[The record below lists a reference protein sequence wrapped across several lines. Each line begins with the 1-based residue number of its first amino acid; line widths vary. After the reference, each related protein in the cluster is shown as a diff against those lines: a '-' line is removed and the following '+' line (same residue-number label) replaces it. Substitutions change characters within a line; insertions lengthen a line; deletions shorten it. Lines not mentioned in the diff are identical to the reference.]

1 VSGIYLK
8 SRFTHL
14 LFGDGFFFE
23 MNKYF
28 DIELNNETP
37 ASVFMKLREL
47 EPVFLLESIERGVDQ
62 SRYSFLGMGSSQS
75 IQVRSGNFFLNG
87 EKVSKPKSQ
96 TEMMD
101 LFRKTLSEVP
111 DLKPSIEA
119 VPFSGG
125 IVGFSSFEMIRYF
138 EDLPVP
144 KGKEGI
150 LSPPDCSYIAPTSL
164 LIFDHEENKMALLH
178 SGNEGERS
186 NLRAE
191 ILAMLKKEVN
201 PNLKQKAYTE
211 PEANIDKE
219 IFYDAV
225 EQAKHHIYEG
235 DIFQI
240 VLSIAFS
247 GSYDLDPFDVYR
259 AMRLINPSPYMFYC
273 ETDGFKIAGSSPEAL
288 VRLSDDKA
296 SLRPIAGTRPRG
308 KDDHEDRAH
317 KESLLAD
324 EKEIAEHIMLVD
336 LARNDLGRVASHGSI
351 EVSPYQ
357 SIEYYSHVMHIVS
370 GVQGKLEVSHDAFD
384 LFAAAFPAGTLV
396 GAPKV
401 RAMELI
407 DDIEPQLRGVYG
419 GTVGYFSKNGDMD
432 QAIAIR
438 TIVFSDEKYCFQAGA
453 GIVADS
459 LPENEYKE
467 VLAKSEILRTA
478 LRMVKEGEL

>member
-1 VSGIYLK
+1 MS
-8 SRFTHL
+8 T
-14 LFGDGFFFE
+14 
-23 MNKYF
+23 YF
-28 DIELNNETP
+28 DIELQDETP

-47 EPVFLLESIERGVDQ
+47 TPTFLLESIERGVDQ
-62 SRYSFLGMGSSQS
+62 SRYSFLGIGAAQS
-75 IQVRSGNFFLNG
+75 IQVRDGNFILNG
-87 EKVSKPKSQ
+87 EKVSKPSSQ
-96 TEMMD
+96 SEVMN
-101 LFRKTLSEVP
+101 LFRKTLKETP
-111 DLKPSIEA
+111 DLKPAIEDI
-119 VPFSGG
+119 PFSGG
-125 IVGFSSFEMIRYF
+125 MVGFSSFDMIRHF
-138 EDLPVP
+138 EKLSVP

-150 LSPPDCSYIAPTSL
+150 LSPPDCSYLSPTSL
-164 LIFDHEENKMALLH
+164 LVFDHEANKMALLH
-178 SGNEGERS
+178 SGNEEERM
-186 NLRAE
+186 NLRSE
-191 ILAMLKKEVN
+191 ILTMLN
-201 PNLKQKAYTE
+201 
-211 PEANIDKE
+211 KE
-219 IFYDAV
+219 ITQTHKNKTYSEPIGNINEENFYDAV
-225 EQAKHHIYEG
+225 ETAKHHIFEG

-273 ETDGFKIAGSSPEAL
+273 ESDGFKIAGSSPEAL
-288 VRLSDDKA
+288 VRLGGNKA

-308 KDDHEDRAH
+308 KDSEEDNLN

-336 LARNDLGRVASHGSI
+336 LARNDLGRVAKHGSI
-351 EVSPYQ
+351 EVEPYQ

-370 GVQGKLEVSHDAFD
+370 GVQGNLEDDKDAFD

-407 DDIEPQLRGVYG
+407 DEIEPELRGVYG

-467 VLAKSEILRTA
+467 VLAKSQILRTA
-478 LRMVKEGEL
+478 LKMVKEGEL

>member
-1 VSGIYLK
+1 M
-8 SRFTHL
+8 
-14 LFGDGFFFE
+14 GFFLVIGFFE

-28 DIELNNETP
+28 DIELNSETP
-37 ASVFMKLREL
+37 ATVFMKLRQL
-47 EPVFLLESIERGVDQ
+47 TPTFLLESIERGVDQ
-62 SRYSFLGMGSSQS
+62 SRYSFLGIGSSQS
-75 IQVRSGNFFLNG
+75 IQVRSGTFFLNG
-87 EKVSKPKSQ
+87 DEISTPNSQ
-96 TEMMD
+96 EEMMN
-101 LFRKTLSEVP
+101 LFRKTLSKLP
-111 DLKPSIEA
+111 DLKPAIDT

-125 IVGFSSFEMIRYF
+125 IVGFSSFDMVRYF
-138 EDLPVP
+138 EHLPIA
-144 KGKEGI
+144 KNKKGI
-150 LSPPDCSYIAPTSL
+150 LAPPDSSYISPTSL
-164 LIFDHEENKMALLH
+164 LIFDHKRNKMALVH
-178 SGNEGERS
+178 SGNEDERVQ
-186 NLRAE
+186 LRTE
-191 ILAMLKKEVN
+191 ILAMLNIDIE
-201 PNLKQKAYTE
+201 PNLGKTIYSE
-211 PEANIDKE
+211 PEANIDKKT
-219 IFYDAV
+219 FYEAV
-225 EQAKHHIYEG
+225 DKAKHHIYEG

-273 ETDGFKIAGSSPEAL
+273 ESDGFKIAGSSPEAL
-288 VRLSDDKA
+288 VRLNSDKA

-308 KDDHEDRAH
+308 SNTEEDKSH

-336 LARNDLGRVASHGSI
+336 LARNDLGRVAKHGSI

-370 GVQGKLEVSHDAFD
+370 GVQGKLDEKYDAFD

-407 DDIEPQLRGVYG
+407 DHIEPNLRGVYG
-419 GTVGYFSKNGDMD
+419 GTVGYFAKNGDMD

-459 LPENEYKE
+459 MPENEYKE

-478 LRMVKEGEL
+478 LKMVKEGEL

>member
-1 VSGIYLK
+1 M
-8 SRFTHL
+8 
-14 LFGDGFFFE
+14 GFFLVIGFFE

-28 DIELNNETP
+28 DIELNSETP
-37 ASVFMKLREL
+37 ATVFMKLRQL
-47 EPVFLLESIERGVDQ
+47 TPTFLLESIERGVDQ
-62 SRYSFLGMGSSQS
+62 SRYSFLGIGSSQS
-75 IQVRSGNFFLNG
+75 IQVRSGTFFLNG
-87 EKVSKPKSQ
+87 DEISTPNSQ
-96 TEMMD
+96 EEMMN
-101 LFRKTLSEVP
+101 LFRKTLSKLP
-111 DLKPSIEA
+111 DLKPAIDT

-125 IVGFSSFEMIRYF
+125 IVGFSSFDMVRYF
-138 EDLPVP
+138 EHLPIA
-144 KGKEGI
+144 KNKKGI
-150 LSPPDCSYIAPTSL
+150 LAPPDSSYISPTSL
-164 LIFDHEENKMALLH
+164 LIFDHKRNKMALVH
-178 SGNEGERS
+178 SGNEDERVQ
-186 NLRAE
+186 LRTE
-191 ILAMLKKEVN
+191 ILAMLNIDIE
-201 PNLKQKAYTE
+201 PNLEKIIYSE
-211 PEANIDKE
+211 PEANIDKKT
-219 IFYDAV
+219 FYEAV
-225 EQAKHHIYEG
+225 DKAKHHIYEG

-259 AMRLINPSPYMFYC
+259 AMRLINPSPYIFYC
-273 ETDGFKIAGSSPEAL
+273 ESDGFKIAGSSPEAL
-288 VRLSDDKA
+288 VRLNSDKA

-308 KDDHEDRAH
+308 SNTEEDKSH

-336 LARNDLGRVASHGSI
+336 LARNDLGRVAKHGSI

-370 GVQGKLEVSHDAFD
+370 GVQGKLDEKYDAFD

-407 DDIEPQLRGVYG
+407 DHIEPNLRGVYG
-419 GTVGYFSKNGDMD
+419 GTVGYFAKNGDMD

-459 LPENEYKE
+459 MPENEYKE

-478 LRMVKEGEL
+478 LKMVKEGEL

>member
-1 VSGIYLK
+1 M
-8 SRFTHL
+8 
-14 LFGDGFFFE
+14 GFFLVIGFFE

-28 DIELNNETP
+28 DIELNSETP
-37 ASVFMKLREL
+37 ATVFMKLRQL
-47 EPVFLLESIERGVDQ
+47 TPTFLLESIERGVDQ
-62 SRYSFLGMGSSQS
+62 SRYSFLGIGSSQS
-75 IQVRSGNFFLNG
+75 IQVRSGTFFLNG
-87 EKVSKPKSQ
+87 DEISTPNSQ
-96 TEMMD
+96 EEMMN
-101 LFRKTLSEVP
+101 LFRKTLSNLP
-111 DLKPSIEA
+111 DLKPAIDT

-125 IVGFSSFEMIRYF
+125 IVGFSSFDMVRYF
-138 EDLPVP
+138 EHLPIA
-144 KGKEGI
+144 KNKKGI
-150 LSPPDCSYIAPTSL
+150 LAPPDSSYISPTSL
-164 LIFDHEENKMALLH
+164 LIFDHKRNKMALVH
-178 SGNEGERS
+178 SGNEDERVQ
-186 NLRAE
+186 LRTE
-191 ILAMLKKEVN
+191 ILAMLNIDIE
-201 PNLKQKAYTE
+201 PNLEKTIYSE
-211 PEANIDKE
+211 PEANIDKKT
-219 IFYDAV
+219 FYEAV
-225 EQAKHHIYEG
+225 DKAKHHIYEG

-273 ETDGFKIAGSSPEAL
+273 ESDGFKIAGSSPEAL
-288 VRLSDDKA
+288 VRLNSDKA

-308 KDDHEDRAH
+308 SNTEEDKSH

-336 LARNDLGRVASHGSI
+336 LARNDLGRVAKHGSI

-370 GVQGKLEVSHDAFD
+370 GVQGKLDEKYDAFD

-407 DDIEPQLRGVYG
+407 DHIEPNLRGVYG
-419 GTVGYFSKNGDMD
+419 GTVGYFAKNGDMD

-459 LPENEYKE
+459 MPENEYKE

-478 LRMVKEGEL
+478 LKMVKEGEL

>member
-1 VSGIYLK
+1 
-8 SRFTHL
+8 
-14 LFGDGFFFE
+14 

-28 DIELNNETP
+28 DIELNDETP
-37 ASVFMKLREL
+37 ASVFMKLRDIS
-47 EPVFLLESIERGVDQ
+47 PTFLLESIERGVDQ
-62 SRYSFLGMGSSQS
+62 SRYSFLGIGASQS
-75 IQVRSGNFFLNG
+75 IQVRDGTYIING
-87 EKVSKPKSQ
+87 EEVSKPG
-96 TEMMD
+96 THDEMMN
-101 LFRKTLSEVP
+101 LFRKTLREIP
-111 DLKPSIEA
+111 DLKPSIDNI
-119 VPFSGG
+119 PFSGG
-125 IVGFSSFEMIRYF
+125 MVGFSSFDMIRHF
-138 EDLPVP
+138 EKLPVP
-144 KGKEGI
+144 KGKQGI

-178 SGNEGERS
+178 SGNDQERI
-186 NLRAE
+186 NLRDE
-191 ILAMLKKEVN
+191 ILKMLSKEISQSQKK
-201 PNLKQKAYTE
+201 KIYSE
-211 PEANIDKE
+211 PIANINKE

-225 EQAKHHIYEG
+225 EKAKHHIFEG

-273 ETDGFKIAGSSPEAL
+273 ESDGLKIAGSSPEAL
-288 VRLSDDKA
+288 VRLGGNKA

-308 KDDHEDRAH
+308 KDSEEDQSH
-317 KESLLAD
+317 KESLLDD

-336 LARNDLGRVASHGSI
+336 LARNDLGRVAKHGSI
-351 EVSPYQ
+351 EVKPYQ

-370 GVQGKLEVSHDAFD
+370 GVQGSLEEEKDAFD

-407 DDIEPQLRGVYG
+407 DEIEPQLRGIYG

-467 VLAKSEILRTA
+467 VLAKSQILRTA
-478 LRMVKEGEL
+478 LKMVKEGEL

>member
-1 VSGIYLK
+1 M
-8 SRFTHL
+8 
-14 LFGDGFFFE
+14 GFFLVIGFFE

-28 DIELNNETP
+28 DIELNSETP
-37 ASVFMKLREL
+37 ATVFMKLRQL
-47 EPVFLLESIERGVDQ
+47 TPTFLLESIERGVDQ
-62 SRYSFLGMGSSQS
+62 SRYSFLGIGSSQS
-75 IQVRSGNFFLNG
+75 IQVRSGTFFLNG
-87 EKVSKPKSQ
+87 DEISTPNSQ
-96 TEMMD
+96 EEMMN
-101 LFRKTLSEVP
+101 LFRKTLSKLP
-111 DLKPSIEA
+111 DLKPAIDT

-125 IVGFSSFEMIRYF
+125 IVGFSSFDMVRYF
-138 EDLPVP
+138 EHLPIA
-144 KGKEGI
+144 KNKKGI
-150 LSPPDCSYIAPTSL
+150 LAPPDSSYISPTSL
-164 LIFDHEENKMALLH
+164 LIFDHKRNKMALVH
-178 SGNEGERS
+178 SGNEDERVQ
-186 NLRAE
+186 LRTE
-191 ILAMLKKEVN
+191 ILAMLNIDIE
-201 PNLKQKAYTE
+201 PNLEKTIYSE
-211 PEANIDKE
+211 PEANIDKKT
-219 IFYDAV
+219 FYEAV
-225 EQAKHHIYEG
+225 DKAKHHIYEG

-273 ETDGFKIAGSSPEAL
+273 ESDGFKIAGSSPEAL
-288 VRLSDDKA
+288 VRLNSDKA

-308 KDDHEDRAH
+308 SNTEEDKSH

-336 LARNDLGRVASHGSI
+336 LARNDLGRVAKHGSI

-370 GVQGKLEVSHDAFD
+370 GVQGKLDEKYDAFD

-407 DDIEPQLRGVYG
+407 DHIEPNLRGVYG
-419 GTVGYFSKNGDMD
+419 GTVGYFAKNGDMD

-459 LPENEYKE
+459 MPENEYKE

-478 LRMVKEGEL
+478 LKMVKEGKL

>member
-1 VSGIYLK
+1 
-8 SRFTHL
+8 
-14 LFGDGFFFE
+14 

-28 DIELNNETP
+28 DIELNSETP
-37 ASVFMKLREL
+37 ATVFMKLRQL
-47 EPVFLLESIERGVDQ
+47 TPTFLLESIERGVDQ
-62 SRYSFLGMGSSQS
+62 SRYSFLGIGSSQS
-75 IQVRSGNFFLNG
+75 IQVRSGTFFLNG
-87 EKVSKPKSQ
+87 DEISTPNSQ
-96 TEMMD
+96 EEMMN
-101 LFRKTLSEVP
+101 LFRKTLSKLP
-111 DLKPSIEA
+111 DLKPAIDT

-125 IVGFSSFEMIRYF
+125 IVGFSSFDMVRYF
-138 EDLPVP
+138 EHLPIA
-144 KGKEGI
+144 KNKKGI
-150 LSPPDCSYIAPTSL
+150 LAPPDSSYISPTSL
-164 LIFDHEENKMALLH
+164 LIFDHKRNKMALVH
-178 SGNEGERS
+178 SGNEDERVQ
-186 NLRAE
+186 LRTE
-191 ILAMLKKEVN
+191 ILAMLNIDIE
-201 PNLKQKAYTE
+201 PNLEKIIYSE
-211 PEANIDKE
+211 PEANIDKKT
-219 IFYDAV
+219 FYEAV
-225 EQAKHHIYEG
+225 DKAKHHIYEG

-273 ETDGFKIAGSSPEAL
+273 ESDGFKIAGSSPEAL
-288 VRLSDDKA
+288 VRLNSDKA

-308 KDDHEDRAH
+308 SNPEEDKSH

-336 LARNDLGRVASHGSI
+336 LARNDLGRVAKHGSI

-370 GVQGKLEVSHDAFD
+370 GVQGKLDEKYDAFD

-407 DDIEPQLRGVYG
+407 DHIEPNLRGVYG
-419 GTVGYFSKNGDMD
+419 GTVGYFAKNGDMD

-459 LPENEYKE
+459 MPENEYKE

-478 LRMVKEGEL
+478 LKMVKEGEL

>member
-1 VSGIYLK
+1 M
-8 SRFTHL
+8 
-14 LFGDGFFFE
+14 GFFLVIGFFE

-28 DIELNNETP
+28 DIELNSETP
-37 ASVFMKLREL
+37 ATVFMKLRQL
-47 EPVFLLESIERGVDQ
+47 TPTFLLESIERGVDQ
-62 SRYSFLGMGSSQS
+62 SRYSFLGIGSSQS
-75 IQVRSGNFFLNG
+75 IQVRSGTFFLNG
-87 EKVSKPKSQ
+87 DEISTPNSQ
-96 TEMMD
+96 EEMMN
-101 LFRKTLSEVP
+101 LFRKTLSKLP
-111 DLKPSIEA
+111 DLKPAIDT

-125 IVGFSSFEMIRYF
+125 IVGFSSFDMVRYF
-138 EDLPVP
+138 EHLPIA
-144 KGKEGI
+144 KNKKGI
-150 LSPPDCSYIAPTSL
+150 LAPPDSSYISPTSL
-164 LIFDHEENKMALLH
+164 LIFDHKRNKMALVH
-178 SGNEGERS
+178 SGNEDERVQ
-186 NLRAE
+186 LRTE
-191 ILAMLKKEVN
+191 ILAMLNIDIE
-201 PNLKQKAYTE
+201 PNLEKTIYSE
-211 PEANIDKE
+211 PEANIDKKT
-219 IFYDAV
+219 FYEAV
-225 EQAKHHIYEG
+225 DKAKHHIYEG

-273 ETDGFKIAGSSPEAL
+273 ESDGFKIAGSSPEAL
-288 VRLSDDKA
+288 VRLNSDKA

-308 KDDHEDRAH
+308 SNTEEDKSH

-336 LARNDLGRVASHGSI
+336 LARNDLGRVAKHGSI

-370 GVQGKLEVSHDAFD
+370 GVQGKLDEQYDAFD

-407 DDIEPQLRGVYG
+407 DDIEPNLRGVYG
-419 GTVGYFSKNGDMD
+419 GTVGYFAKNGDMD

-459 LPENEYKE
+459 MPENEYKE

-478 LRMVKEGEL
+478 LKMVKEGEL

>member
-1 VSGIYLK
+1 M
-8 SRFTHL
+8 
-14 LFGDGFFFE
+14 GFFLVIGFFE

-28 DIELNNETP
+28 DIELNSETP
-37 ASVFMKLREL
+37 ATVFMKLRQL
-47 EPVFLLESIERGVDQ
+47 TPTFLLESIERGVDQ
-62 SRYSFLGMGSSQS
+62 SRYSFLGIGSSQS
-75 IQVRSGNFFLNG
+75 IQVRSGTFFLNG
-87 EKVSKPKSQ
+87 DEISTPNSQ
-96 TEMMD
+96 EEMMN
-101 LFRKTLSEVP
+101 LFRKTLSKLP
-111 DLKPSIEA
+111 DLKPAIDT

-125 IVGFSSFEMIRYF
+125 IVGFSSFDMVRYF
-138 EDLPVP
+138 EHLPIA
-144 KGKEGI
+144 KNKKGI
-150 LSPPDCSYIAPTSL
+150 LAPPDSSYISPTSL
-164 LIFDHEENKMALLH
+164 LIFDHKRNKMALVH
-178 SGNEGERS
+178 SGNEDERVQ
-186 NLRAE
+186 LRTE
-191 ILAMLKKEVN
+191 ILAMLNIDIEPN
-201 PNLKQKAYTE
+201 PEKTIYSE
-211 PEANIDKE
+211 PEANIDKKT
-219 IFYDAV
+219 FYEAV
-225 EQAKHHIYEG
+225 DKAKHHIYEG

-273 ETDGFKIAGSSPEAL
+273 ESDGFKIAGSSPEAL
-288 VRLSDDKA
+288 VRLNSDKA

-308 KDDHEDRAH
+308 SNTEEDKSH

-336 LARNDLGRVASHGSI
+336 LARNDLGRVAKHGSI

-370 GVQGKLEVSHDAFD
+370 GVQGKLDEKYDAFD

-407 DDIEPQLRGVYG
+407 DHIEPNLRGVYG
-419 GTVGYFSKNGDMD
+419 GTVGYFAKNGDMD

-459 LPENEYKE
+459 MPENEYKE

-478 LRMVKEGEL
+478 LKMVKEGEL

>member
-1 VSGIYLK
+1 M
-8 SRFTHL
+8 
-14 LFGDGFFFE
+14 GFFLVIGFFE

-28 DIELNNETP
+28 DIELNSETP
-37 ASVFMKLREL
+37 ATVFMKLRQL
-47 EPVFLLESIERGVDQ
+47 TPTFLLESIERGVDQ
-62 SRYSFLGMGSSQS
+62 SRYSFLGIGSSQS
-75 IQVRSGNFFLNG
+75 IQVRSGTFFLNG
-87 EKVSKPKSQ
+87 DEISTPNSQ
-96 TEMMD
+96 EEMMN
-101 LFRKTLSEVP
+101 LFRKTLSKLP
-111 DLKPSIEA
+111 DLKPAIDT

-125 IVGFSSFEMIRYF
+125 IVGFSSFDMVRYF
-138 EDLPVP
+138 EHLPIA
-144 KGKEGI
+144 KNKKGI
-150 LSPPDCSYIAPTSL
+150 LAPPDSSYISPTSL
-164 LIFDHEENKMALLH
+164 LIFDHKRNKMALIH
-178 SGNEGERS
+178 SGNEDERVQ
-186 NLRAE
+186 LRTE
-191 ILAMLKKEVN
+191 ILAMLDIDIE
-201 PNLKQKAYTE
+201 PNLEKTIYSE
-211 PEANIDKE
+211 PEANIDKKT
-219 IFYDAV
+219 FYEAV
-225 EQAKHHIYEG
+225 DNAKHHIYEG

-273 ETDGFKIAGSSPEAL
+273 ESDGFKIAGSSPEAL
-288 VRLSDDKA
+288 VRLNSDKA

-308 KDDHEDRAH
+308 SNTEEDKSH

-336 LARNDLGRVASHGSI
+336 LARNDLGRVAKHGSI

-370 GVQGKLEVSHDAFD
+370 GVQGKLDEKYDAFD

-407 DDIEPQLRGVYG
+407 DHIEPNLRGVYG
-419 GTVGYFSKNGDMD
+419 GTVGYFAKNGDMD

-459 LPENEYKE
+459 MPENEYKE

-478 LRMVKEGEL
+478 LKMVKEGEL

>member
-1 VSGIYLK
+1 M
-8 SRFTHL
+8 
-14 LFGDGFFFE
+14 GFFLVIGFFE

-28 DIELNNETP
+28 DIELNSETP
-37 ASVFMKLREL
+37 ATVFMKLRQL
-47 EPVFLLESIERGVDQ
+47 TPTFLLESIERGVDQ
-62 SRYSFLGMGSSQS
+62 SRYSFLGIGSSQS
-75 IQVRSGNFFLNG
+75 IQVRSGKFFLNG
-87 EKVSKPKSQ
+87 DEISTPNSQ
-96 TEMMD
+96 EEMMN
-101 LFRKTLSEVP
+101 LFRKTLSKLP
-111 DLKPSIEA
+111 DLKPAIDT

-125 IVGFSSFEMIRYF
+125 IVGFSSFDMVRYF
-138 EDLPVP
+138 EHLPIA
-144 KGKEGI
+144 KNKKGI
-150 LSPPDCSYIAPTSL
+150 LAPPDSSYISPTSL
-164 LIFDHEENKMALLH
+164 LIFDHKRNKMALVH
-178 SGNEGERS
+178 SGNEDERVQ
-186 NLRAE
+186 LRTE
-191 ILAMLKKEVN
+191 ILAMLNIDIE
-201 PNLKQKAYTE
+201 PNLEKTIYSE
-211 PEANIDKE
+211 PEANIDKKT
-219 IFYDAV
+219 FYEAV
-225 EQAKHHIYEG
+225 DKAKHHIYEG

-273 ETDGFKIAGSSPEAL
+273 ESDGFKIAGSSPEAL
-288 VRLSDDKA
+288 VRLNSDKA

-308 KDDHEDRAH
+308 SNTEEDKSH

-336 LARNDLGRVASHGSI
+336 LARNDLGRVAKHGSI

-370 GVQGKLEVSHDAFD
+370 GVQGKLDEKYDAFD

-407 DDIEPQLRGVYG
+407 DHIEPNLRGVYG
-419 GTVGYFSKNGDMD
+419 GTVGYFAKNGDMD

-459 LPENEYKE
+459 MPENEYKE

-478 LRMVKEGEL
+478 LKMVKEGEL

>member
-1 VSGIYLK
+1 M
-8 SRFTHL
+8 
-14 LFGDGFFFE
+14 GFFLVIGFFE

-28 DIELNNETP
+28 DIELNSETP
-37 ASVFMKLREL
+37 ATVFMKLRQL
-47 EPVFLLESIERGVDQ
+47 TPTFLLESIERGVDQ
-62 SRYSFLGMGSSQS
+62 SRYSFLGIGSSQS
-75 IQVRSGNFFLNG
+75 IQVRSGTFFLNG
-87 EKVSKPKSQ
+87 DEISTPNSQ
-96 TEMMD
+96 EEMMN
-101 LFRKTLSEVP
+101 LFRKTLSKLP
-111 DLKPSIEA
+111 DLKPAIDT

-125 IVGFSSFEMIRYF
+125 IVGFSSFDMVRYF
-138 EDLPVP
+138 EHLPIA
-144 KGKEGI
+144 KNKKGI
-150 LSPPDCSYIAPTSL
+150 LAPPDSSYISPTSL
-164 LIFDHEENKMALLH
+164 LIFDHKRNKMALVH
-178 SGNEGERS
+178 SGNEDERVQ
-186 NLRAE
+186 LRTE
-191 ILAMLKKEVN
+191 ILAMLSIDIEPSLEKII
-201 PNLKQKAYTE
+201 YSE
-211 PEANIDKE
+211 PEANIDKKT
-219 IFYDAV
+219 FYEAV
-225 EQAKHHIYEG
+225 DKAKHHIYEG

-273 ETDGFKIAGSSPEAL
+273 ESDGFKIAGSSPEAL
-288 VRLSDDKA
+288 VRLNSDKA

-308 KDDHEDRAH
+308 SNTEEDKSH

-336 LARNDLGRVASHGSI
+336 LARNDLGRVAKHGSI

-370 GVQGKLEVSHDAFD
+370 GVQGKLDEKYDAFD

-407 DDIEPQLRGVYG
+407 DHIEPNLRGVYG
-419 GTVGYFSKNGDMD
+419 GTVGYFAKNGDMD

-459 LPENEYKE
+459 MPENEYKE

-478 LRMVKEGEL
+478 LKMVKEGEL

>member
-1 VSGIYLK
+1 M
-8 SRFTHL
+8 
-14 LFGDGFFFE
+14 GFFLVIGFFE

-28 DIELNNETP
+28 DIELNSETP
-37 ASVFMKLREL
+37 ATVFMKLRQL
-47 EPVFLLESIERGVDQ
+47 TPTFLLESIERGVDQ
-62 SRYSFLGMGSSQS
+62 SRYSFLGIGSSQS
-75 IQVRSGNFFLNG
+75 IQVRSGTFFLNG
-87 EKVSKPKSQ
+87 DEISTPNSQ
-96 TEMMD
+96 EEMMN
-101 LFRKTLSEVP
+101 LFRKTLSKLP
-111 DLKPSIEA
+111 DLKPAIDT

-125 IVGFSSFEMIRYF
+125 IVGFSSFDMVRYF
-138 EDLPVP
+138 EHLPIA
-144 KGKEGI
+144 KNKKGI
-150 LSPPDCSYIAPTSL
+150 LAPPDSSYISPTSL
-164 LIFDHEENKMALLH
+164 LIFDHKRNKMALVH
-178 SGNEGERS
+178 SGNEDERVQ
-186 NLRAE
+186 LRTE
-191 ILAMLKKEVN
+191 ILAMLNIDIE
-201 PNLKQKAYTE
+201 PNLEKIIYSE
-211 PEANIDKE
+211 PEANIDKKT
-219 IFYDAV
+219 FYEAV
-225 EQAKHHIYEG
+225 DKAKHHIYEG

-273 ETDGFKIAGSSPEAL
+273 ESDGFKIAGSSPEAL
-288 VRLSDDKA
+288 VRLNRDKA

-308 KDDHEDRAH
+308 SNPEEDKSH

-336 LARNDLGRVASHGSI
+336 LARNDLGRVAKHGSI

-370 GVQGKLEVSHDAFD
+370 GVQGKLDEKYDAFD

-407 DDIEPQLRGVYG
+407 DHIEPNLRGVYG
-419 GTVGYFSKNGDMD
+419 GTVGYFAKNGDMD

-459 LPENEYKE
+459 MPENEYKE

-478 LRMVKEGEL
+478 LKMVKEGEL

>member
-1 VSGIYLK
+1 M
-8 SRFTHL
+8 
-14 LFGDGFFFE
+14 GFFLVIGFFE

-28 DIELNNETP
+28 DIELNSETP
-37 ASVFMKLREL
+37 ATVFMKLRQL
-47 EPVFLLESIERGVDQ
+47 TPTFLLESIERGVDQ
-62 SRYSFLGMGSSQS
+62 SRYSFLGIGSSQS
-75 IQVRSGNFFLNG
+75 IQVRSGTFFLNG
-87 EKVSKPKSQ
+87 DEISTPNSQ
-96 TEMMD
+96 EEMMN
-101 LFRKTLSEVP
+101 LFRKTLSKLP
-111 DLKPSIEA
+111 DLKPAIDT

-125 IVGFSSFEMIRYF
+125 IVGFSSFDMVRYF
-138 EDLPVP
+138 EHLPIA
-144 KGKEGI
+144 KNKKGI
-150 LSPPDCSYIAPTSL
+150 LAPPDSSYISPTSL
-164 LIFDHEENKMALLH
+164 LIFDHKRNKMALVH
-178 SGNEGERS
+178 SGNEDERVQ
-186 NLRAE
+186 LRTE
-191 ILAMLKKEVN
+191 ILAMLNIDIE
-201 PNLKQKAYTE
+201 PNLEKTIYSE
-211 PEANIDKE
+211 PEANIDKKT
-219 IFYDAV
+219 FYEAV
-225 EQAKHHIYEG
+225 DKAKHHIYEG

-273 ETDGFKIAGSSPEAL
+273 ESDGFKIAGSSPEAL
-288 VRLSDDKA
+288 VRLNSDKA

-308 KDDHEDRAH
+308 GNTEEDKSH

-336 LARNDLGRVASHGSI
+336 LARNDLGRVAKHGSI

-370 GVQGKLEVSHDAFD
+370 GVQGKLDEKYDAFD

-407 DDIEPQLRGVYG
+407 DHIEPNLRGVYG
-419 GTVGYFSKNGDMD
+419 GTVGYFAKNGDMD

-459 LPENEYKE
+459 MPENEYKE

-478 LRMVKEGEL
+478 LKMVKEGEL

>member
-1 VSGIYLK
+1 M
-8 SRFTHL
+8 
-14 LFGDGFFFE
+14 GFFLVIGFFE

-28 DIELNNETP
+28 DIELNSETP
-37 ASVFMKLREL
+37 ATVFMKLRQL
-47 EPVFLLESIERGVDQ
+47 TPTFLLESIERGVDQ
-62 SRYSFLGMGSSQS
+62 SRYSFLGIGSSQS
-75 IQVRSGNFFLNG
+75 IQVRSGTFFLNG
-87 EKVSKPKSQ
+87 DEISTPNSQ
-96 TEMMD
+96 EEMMN
-101 LFRKTLSEVP
+101 LFRKTLSKLP
-111 DLKPSIEA
+111 DLKPAIDT

-125 IVGFSSFEMIRYF
+125 IVGFSSFDMVRYF
-138 EDLPVP
+138 EHLPIA
-144 KGKEGI
+144 KNKKGI
-150 LSPPDCSYIAPTSL
+150 LAPPDSSYISPTSL
-164 LIFDHEENKMALLH
+164 LIFDHKRNKMALIH
-178 SGNEGERS
+178 SGNEDERVQ
-186 NLRAE
+186 LRTK
-191 ILAMLKKEVN
+191 ILAMLNIDIE
-201 PNLKQKAYTE
+201 PNLGKTIYSE
-211 PEANIDKE
+211 PEANIDKKT
-219 IFYDAV
+219 FYEAV
-225 EQAKHHIYEG
+225 DKAKHHIYEG

-273 ETDGFKIAGSSPEAL
+273 ESDGFKIAGSSPEAL
-288 VRLSDDKA
+288 VRLNSDKA

-308 KDDHEDRAH
+308 SNTEEDKSH

-336 LARNDLGRVASHGSI
+336 LARNDLGRVAKHSSI

-370 GVQGKLEVSHDAFD
+370 GVQGKLDEKYDAFD

-407 DDIEPQLRGVYG
+407 DHIEPNLRGVYG
-419 GTVGYFSKNGDMD
+419 GTVGYFAKNGDMD

-459 LPENEYKE
+459 MPENEYKE

-478 LRMVKEGEL
+478 LKMVKEGEL

>member
-1 VSGIYLK
+1 M
-8 SRFTHL
+8 
-14 LFGDGFFFE
+14 GFFLVIGFFE

-28 DIELNNETP
+28 DIELNSETP
-37 ASVFMKLREL
+37 ATVFMKLRQL
-47 EPVFLLESIERGVDQ
+47 TPTFLLESIERGVDQ
-62 SRYSFLGMGSSQS
+62 SRYSFLGIGSSQS
-75 IQVRSGNFFLNG
+75 IQVRSGKFFLNG
-87 EKVSKPKSQ
+87 DEISTPNSQ
-96 TEMMD
+96 EEMMN
-101 LFRKTLSEVP
+101 LFRKTLSKLP
-111 DLKPSIEA
+111 DLKPAIDTA
-119 VPFSGG
+119 PFSGG
-125 IVGFSSFEMIRYF
+125 IVGFSSFDMVRYF
-138 EDLPVP
+138 EHLPIA
-144 KGKEGI
+144 KNKKGI
-150 LSPPDCSYIAPTSL
+150 LAPPDSSYISPTSL
-164 LIFDHEENKMALLH
+164 LIFDHKRNKMALVH
-178 SGNEGERS
+178 SGNEDERVQ
-186 NLRAE
+186 LRTE
-191 ILAMLKKEVN
+191 ILAMLNIDIE
-201 PNLKQKAYTE
+201 PNLEKTIYSE
-211 PEANIDKE
+211 PEANIDKKT
-219 IFYDAV
+219 FYEAV
-225 EQAKHHIYEG
+225 DKAKHHIYEG

-273 ETDGFKIAGSSPEAL
+273 ESDGFKIAGSSPEAL
-288 VRLSDDKA
+288 VRLNSDKA

-308 KDDHEDRAH
+308 SNTEEDKSH

-336 LARNDLGRVASHGSI
+336 LARNDLGRVAKHGSI

-370 GVQGKLEVSHDAFD
+370 GVQGKLDEKYDAFD

-407 DDIEPQLRGVYG
+407 DHIEPNLRGVYG
-419 GTVGYFSKNGDMD
+419 GTVGYFAKNGDMD

-459 LPENEYKE
+459 MPENEYKE

-478 LRMVKEGEL
+478 LKMVKEGEL

>member
-1 VSGIYLK
+1 MG
-8 SRFTHL
+8 FF
-14 LFGDGFFFE
+14 FGDWFFE

-28 DIELNNETP
+28 DIELNSETP
-37 ASVFMKLREL
+37 ATVFMKLRQL
-47 EPVFLLESIERGVDQ
+47 TPTFLLESIERGVDQ
-62 SRYSFLGMGSSQS
+62 SRYSFLGIGSSQS
-75 IQVRSGNFFLNG
+75 IQVRSGTFFLNG
-87 EKVSKPKSQ
+87 DEISTPNSQ
-96 TEMMD
+96 EEMMN
-101 LFRKTLSEVP
+101 LFRKTLSKLP
-111 DLKPSIEA
+111 DLKPAIDT

-125 IVGFSSFEMIRYF
+125 IVGFSSFDMVRYF
-138 EDLPVP
+138 EHLPIA
-144 KGKEGI
+144 KNKKGI
-150 LSPPDCSYIAPTSL
+150 LAPPDSSYISPTSL
-164 LIFDHEENKMALLH
+164 LIFDHKRNKMALVH
-178 SGNEGERS
+178 SGNEDERVQ
-186 NLRAE
+186 LRTE
-191 ILAMLKKEVN
+191 ILAMLNIDIE
-201 PNLKQKAYTE
+201 PNLEKTIYSE
-211 PEANIDKE
+211 PEANIDKKT
-219 IFYDAV
+219 FYEAV
-225 EQAKHHIYEG
+225 DKAKHHIYEG

-273 ETDGFKIAGSSPEAL
+273 ESDGFKIAGSSPEAL
-288 VRLSDDKA
+288 VRLNSDKA

-308 KDDHEDRAH
+308 SNTEEDKSH

-336 LARNDLGRVASHGSI
+336 LARNDLGRVAKHGSI

-370 GVQGKLEVSHDAFD
+370 GVQGKLDEKYDAFD

-407 DDIEPQLRGVYG
+407 DHIEPNLRGVYG
-419 GTVGYFSKNGDMD
+419 GTVGYFAKNGDMD

-459 LPENEYKE
+459 MPENEYKE

-478 LRMVKEGEL
+478 LKMVKEGEL

>member
-1 VSGIYLK
+1 
-8 SRFTHL
+8 
-14 LFGDGFFFE
+14 

-28 DIELNNETP
+28 DIELNDETP
-37 ASVFMKLREL
+37 ASVFMKLRDIS
-47 EPVFLLESIERGVDQ
+47 PTFLLESIERGVDQ
-62 SRYSFLGMGSSQS
+62 SRYSFLGIGASQS
-75 IQVRSGNFFLNG
+75 IQVRDGTYILNG
-87 EKVSKPKSQ
+87 EEVSKPG
-96 TEMMD
+96 THNEMMN
-101 LFRKTLSEVP
+101 LFRKTLREIP
-111 DLKPSIEA
+111 DLKPSIDDI
-119 VPFSGG
+119 PFSGG
-125 IVGFSSFEMIRYF
+125 MVGFSSFDMIRHF
-138 EDLPVP
+138 EKLPVP
-144 KGKEGI
+144 KGKQGI

-178 SGNEGERS
+178 SGNDQERI
-186 NLRAE
+186 NLRDE
-191 ILAMLKKEVN
+191 ILKMLSKEISQSQKK
-201 PNLKQKAYTE
+201 KIYSE
-211 PEANIDKE
+211 PIANINKE

-225 EQAKHHIYEG
+225 EKAKHHIFEG

-273 ETDGFKIAGSSPEAL
+273 ESDGLKIAGSSPEAL
-288 VRLSDDKA
+288 VRLGGNKA

-308 KDDHEDRAH
+308 KDSEEDQSH
-317 KESLLAD
+317 KESLLDD

-336 LARNDLGRVASHGSI
+336 LARNDLGRVAKHGSI
-351 EVSPYQ
+351 EVKPYQ

-370 GVQGKLEVSHDAFD
+370 GVQGSLEEEKDAFD

-407 DDIEPQLRGVYG
+407 DEIEPQLRGIYG

-438 TIVFSDEKYCFQAGA
+438 TIVFSDETYCFQAGA

-467 VLAKSEILRTA
+467 VLAKSQILRTA
-478 LRMVKEGEL
+478 LKMVKEGEL

>member
-1 VSGIYLK
+1 M
-8 SRFTHL
+8 
-14 LFGDGFFFE
+14 GFFLVIGFFE

-28 DIELNNETP
+28 DIELNSETP
-37 ASVFMKLREL
+37 ATVFMKLRQL
-47 EPVFLLESIERGVDQ
+47 TPTFLLESIERGVDQ
-62 SRYSFLGMGSSQS
+62 SRYSFLGIGSSQS
-75 IQVRSGNFFLNG
+75 IQVRSGTFFLNG
-87 EKVSKPKSQ
+87 DEISTPNSQ
-96 TEMMD
+96 EEMMN
-101 LFRKTLSEVP
+101 LFRKTLSKLP
-111 DLKPSIEA
+111 DLKPAIDT

-125 IVGFSSFEMIRYF
+125 IVGFSSFDMVRYF
-138 EDLPVP
+138 EHLPIA
-144 KGKEGI
+144 KNKKGI
-150 LSPPDCSYIAPTSL
+150 LAPPDSSYISPTSL
-164 LIFDHEENKMALLH
+164 LIFDHKRNKMALVH
-178 SGNEGERS
+178 SGNEDERVQ
-186 NLRAE
+186 LRTE
-191 ILAMLKKEVN
+191 ILAMLNIDIE
-201 PNLKQKAYTE
+201 PNLEKTIYSE
-211 PEANIDKE
+211 PEANTDKKT
-219 IFYDAV
+219 FYEAV
-225 EQAKHHIYEG
+225 DKAKHHIYEG

-273 ETDGFKIAGSSPEAL
+273 ESDGFKIAGSSPEAL
-288 VRLSDDKA
+288 VRLNSDKA

-308 KDDHEDRAH
+308 SNTEEDKSH

-336 LARNDLGRVASHGSI
+336 LARNDLGRVAKHGSI

-370 GVQGKLEVSHDAFD
+370 GVQGKLDEKYDAFD

-407 DDIEPQLRGVYG
+407 DHIEPNLRGVYG
-419 GTVGYFSKNGDMD
+419 GTVGYFAKNGDMD

-459 LPENEYKE
+459 MPENEYKE

-478 LRMVKEGEL
+478 LKMVKEGEL

>member
-1 VSGIYLK
+1 M
-8 SRFTHL
+8 
-14 LFGDGFFFE
+14 GFFLVIGFFE

-28 DIELNNETP
+28 DIELNSETP
-37 ASVFMKLREL
+37 ATVFMKLRQL
-47 EPVFLLESIERGVDQ
+47 TPTFLLESIERGVDQ
-62 SRYSFLGMGSSQS
+62 SRYSFLGIGSSQS
-75 IQVRSGNFFLNG
+75 IQVRSGTFFLNG
-87 EKVSKPKSQ
+87 DEISTPNSQ
-96 TEMMD
+96 EEMMN
-101 LFRKTLSEVP
+101 LFRKTLSKLP
-111 DLKPSIEA
+111 DLKPAIDT

-125 IVGFSSFEMIRYF
+125 IVGFSSFDMVRYF
-138 EDLPVP
+138 EHLPIA
-144 KGKEGI
+144 KNKKGI
-150 LSPPDCSYIAPTSL
+150 LAPPDSSYISPTSL
-164 LIFDHEENKMALLH
+164 LIFDHKRNKMALVH
-178 SGNEGERS
+178 SGNEDERVQ
-186 NLRAE
+186 LRTE
-191 ILAMLKKEVN
+191 ILAMLSIDI
-201 PNLKQKAYTE
+201 E
-211 PEANIDKE
+211 PSLEKIIYSEPAANIDKKT
-219 IFYDAV
+219 FYEAV
-225 EQAKHHIYEG
+225 DKAKHHIYEG

-273 ETDGFKIAGSSPEAL
+273 ESDGFKIAGSSPEAL
-288 VRLSDDKA
+288 VRLNSDKA

-308 KDDHEDRAH
+308 SNTEEDKSH

-336 LARNDLGRVASHGSI
+336 LARNDLGRVAKHGSI

-370 GVQGKLEVSHDAFD
+370 GVQGKLDEKYDAFD

-407 DDIEPQLRGVYG
+407 DHIEPNLRGVYG
-419 GTVGYFSKNGDMD
+419 GTVGYFAKNGDMD

-459 LPENEYKE
+459 MPENEYKE

-478 LRMVKEGEL
+478 LKMVKEGEL

>member
-1 VSGIYLK
+1 
-8 SRFTHL
+8 
-14 LFGDGFFFE
+14 

-28 DIELNNETP
+28 DIELNSETP
-37 ASVFMKLREL
+37 ATVFMKLRQL
-47 EPVFLLESIERGVDQ
+47 TPTFLLESIERGVDQ
-62 SRYSFLGMGSSQS
+62 SRYSFLGIGSSQS
-75 IQVRSGNFFLNG
+75 IQVRSGTFFLNG
-87 EKVSKPKSQ
+87 DEISTPNSQ
-96 TEMMD
+96 EEMMN
-101 LFRKTLSEVP
+101 LFRKTLSKLP
-111 DLKPSIEA
+111 DLKPAIDT

-125 IVGFSSFEMIRYF
+125 IVGFSSFDMVRYF
-138 EDLPVP
+138 EHLPIA
-144 KGKEGI
+144 KNKKGI
-150 LSPPDCSYIAPTSL
+150 LAPPDSSYISPTSL
-164 LIFDHEENKMALLH
+164 LIFDHKRNKMALVH
-178 SGNEGERS
+178 SGNEDERVQ
-186 NLRAE
+186 LRTE
-191 ILAMLKKEVN
+191 ILAMLSIDI
-201 PNLKQKAYTE
+201 E
-211 PEANIDKE
+211 PSLEKIIYSEPAANIDKKT
-219 IFYDAV
+219 FYEAV
-225 EQAKHHIYEG
+225 DKAKHHIYEG

-273 ETDGFKIAGSSPEAL
+273 ESDGFKIAGSSPEAL
-288 VRLSDDKA
+288 VRLNSDKA

-308 KDDHEDRAH
+308 SNTEEDKSHR
-317 KESLLAD
+317 ESLLAD

-336 LARNDLGRVASHGSI
+336 LARNDLGRVAKHGSI

-370 GVQGKLEVSHDAFD
+370 GVQGKLDEKYDAFD

-407 DDIEPQLRGVYG
+407 DHIEPNLRGVYG
-419 GTVGYFSKNGDMD
+419 GTVGYFAKNGDMD

-459 LPENEYKE
+459 MPENEYKE

-478 LRMVKEGEL
+478 LKMVKEGEL

>member
-1 VSGIYLK
+1 M
-8 SRFTHL
+8 
-14 LFGDGFFFE
+14 GFFLVIGFFE

-28 DIELNNETP
+28 DIELNSETP
-37 ASVFMKLREL
+37 ATVFMKLRQL
-47 EPVFLLESIERGVDQ
+47 TPTFLLESIERGVDQ
-62 SRYSFLGMGSSQS
+62 SRYSFLGIGSSQS
-75 IQVRSGNFFLNG
+75 IQVRSGTFFLNG
-87 EKVSKPKSQ
+87 NEISTPNSQ
-96 TEMMD
+96 EEMMN
-101 LFRKTLSEVP
+101 LFRKTLSGLP
-111 DLKPSIEA
+111 DLKPAIDT

-125 IVGFSSFEMIRYF
+125 IVGFSSFDMVRYF
-138 EDLPVP
+138 EHLPIA
-144 KGKEGI
+144 KNKKGI
-150 LSPPDCSYIAPTSL
+150 LAPPDSSYISPTSL
-164 LIFDHEENKMALLH
+164 LIFDHKRNKMALVH
-178 SGNEGERS
+178 SGNEDERVQ
-186 NLRAE
+186 LRTE
-191 ILAMLKKEVN
+191 ILAMLSIDIEPSLEKII
-201 PNLKQKAYTE
+201 YSE
-211 PEANIDKE
+211 PEANIDKKT
-219 IFYDAV
+219 FYEAV
-225 EQAKHHIYEG
+225 DKAKHHIYEG

-273 ETDGFKIAGSSPEAL
+273 ESDGFKIAGSSPEAL
-288 VRLSDDKA
+288 VRLNSDKA

-308 KDDHEDRAH
+308 SNPEEDKSH

-336 LARNDLGRVASHGSI
+336 LARNDLGRVAKHGSI

-370 GVQGKLEVSHDAFD
+370 GVQGKLDEKYDAFD

-407 DDIEPQLRGVYG
+407 DHIEPNLRGVYG
-419 GTVGYFSKNGDMD
+419 GTVGYFAKNGDMD

-459 LPENEYKE
+459 MPENEYKE

-478 LRMVKEGEL
+478 LKMVKEGEL

>member
-1 VSGIYLK
+1 
-8 SRFTHL
+8 
-14 LFGDGFFFE
+14 

-28 DIELNNETP
+28 DIELNDETP
-37 ASVFMKLREL
+37 ASVFMKLRDIS
-47 EPVFLLESIERGVDQ
+47 PTFLLESIERGVDQ
-62 SRYSFLGMGSSQS
+62 SRHSFLGIGASQS
-75 IQVRSGNFFLNG
+75 IQVRDGTYILNG
-87 EKVSKPKSQ
+87 EEISKPSSHN
-96 TEMMD
+96 EMMN
-101 LFRKTLSEVP
+101 LFRKTLKEIP
-111 DLKPSIEA
+111 DLKPSIDDI
-119 VPFSGG
+119 PFSGG
-125 IVGFSSFEMIRYF
+125 MVGFSSFDMIRHF
-138 EDLPVP
+138 EKLPVP
-144 KGKEGI
+144 EGKDGI
-150 LSPPDCSYIAPTSL
+150 LSPSDCSYIAPTSL
-164 LIFDHEENKMALLH
+164 LIFDHLENKMALLH
-178 SGNEGERS
+178 SGNEEERI
-186 NLRAE
+186 NLRDE
-191 ILAMLKKEVN
+191 ILSLLRKEITQSQKK
-201 PNLKQKAYTE
+201 KTYSE
-211 PEANIDKE
+211 PIANIKKE

-225 EQAKHHIYEG
+225 EKAKHHIFEG

-273 ETDGFKIAGSSPEAL
+273 ESDGLKIAGSSPEAL
-288 VRLSDDKA
+288 VRLGGNKA

-308 KDDHEDRAH
+308 KDSEEDQSHR
-317 KESLLAD
+317 ESLLAD

-336 LARNDLGRVASHGSI
+336 LARNDLGRVAKHGSI
-351 EVSPYQ
+351 EVKPYQ

-370 GVQGKLEVSHDAFD
+370 GVQGHLEEEKDAFD

-407 DDIEPQLRGVYG
+407 DEIEPQLRGIYG

-438 TIVFSDEKYCFQAGA
+438 TIVFSDQTYCFQAGA

-467 VLAKSEILRTA
+467 VLAKSQILRTA
-478 LRMVKEGEL
+478 LKMVKEGEL

>member
-1 VSGIYLK
+1 
-8 SRFTHL
+8 
-14 LFGDGFFFE
+14 

-28 DIELNNETP
+28 DIELNDETP
-37 ASVFMKLREL
+37 ASVFMKLRDIS
-47 EPVFLLESIERGVDQ
+47 PTFLLESIERGVDQ
-62 SRYSFLGMGSSQS
+62 SRHSFLGIGASQS
-75 IQVRSGNFFLNG
+75 IQVREGTYILNG
-87 EKVSKPKSQ
+87 EEISKPSSHN
-96 TEMMD
+96 EMMN
-101 LFRKTLSEVP
+101 LFRKTLKEIP
-111 DLKPSIEA
+111 DLKPSIDDI
-119 VPFSGG
+119 PFSGG
-125 IVGFSSFEMIRYF
+125 MVGFSSFDMIRHF
-138 EDLPVP
+138 EKLPVP
-144 KGKEGI
+144 EGKDGI
-150 LSPPDCSYIAPTSL
+150 LSPSDCSYIAPTSL
-164 LIFDHEENKMALLH
+164 LIFDHLENKMALLH
-178 SGNEGERS
+178 SGNEEERI
-186 NLRAE
+186 NLRDE
-191 ILAMLKKEVN
+191 ILSLLSKEIPQSQKK
-201 PNLKQKAYTE
+201 KTYSE
-211 PEANIDKE
+211 PIANIKKE

-225 EQAKHHIYEG
+225 EKAKHHIFEG

-273 ETDGFKIAGSSPEAL
+273 ESDGLKIAGSSPEAL
-288 VRLSDDKA
+288 VKLGGNKA

-308 KDDHEDRAH
+308 KDSEEDQSYR
-317 KESLLAD
+317 ESLLAD

-336 LARNDLGRVASHGSI
+336 LARNDLGRVAKHGSI
-351 EVSPYQ
+351 EVKPYQ

-370 GVQGKLEVSHDAFD
+370 GVQGHLEEEKDAFD

-407 DDIEPQLRGVYG
+407 DEIEPQLRGIYG

-438 TIVFSDEKYCFQAGA
+438 TIVFSDETYCFQAGA

-467 VLAKSEILRTA
+467 VLAKSQILRTA
-478 LRMVKEGEL
+478 LKMVKEGEL

>member
-1 VSGIYLK
+1 M
-8 SRFTHL
+8 
-14 LFGDGFFFE
+14 GFFLVIGFFE

-28 DIELNNETP
+28 DIELNTETP
-37 ASVFMKLREL
+37 ATVFMKLRQL
-47 EPVFLLESIERGVDQ
+47 TPTFLLESIERGVDQ
-62 SRYSFLGMGSSQS
+62 SRYSFLGIGSSQS
-75 IQVRSGNFFLNG
+75 IQVRSGTFFLNG
-87 EKVSKPKSQ
+87 DEISTPNSQ
-96 TEMMD
+96 EEMMN
-101 LFRKTLSEVP
+101 LFRKTLSKLP
-111 DLKPSIEA
+111 DLKPAIDT

-125 IVGFSSFEMIRYF
+125 IVGFSSFDMVRYF
-138 EDLPVP
+138 EHLPIA
-144 KGKEGI
+144 KNKKGI
-150 LSPPDCSYIAPTSL
+150 LAPPDSSYISPTSL
-164 LIFDHEENKMALLH
+164 LIFDHKRNKMALVH
-178 SGNEGERS
+178 SGNEDERVQ
-186 NLRAE
+186 LRTE
-191 ILAMLKKEVN
+191 ILAMLNIDIE
-201 PNLKQKAYTE
+201 PNLEKTIYSE
-211 PEANIDKE
+211 PEANIDKKT
-219 IFYDAV
+219 FYEAV
-225 EQAKHHIYEG
+225 DKAKHHIYEG

-273 ETDGFKIAGSSPEAL
+273 ESDGFKIAGSSPEAL
-288 VRLSDDKA
+288 VRLNSDKA

-308 KDDHEDRAH
+308 SNPEEDKSH

-336 LARNDLGRVASHGSI
+336 LARNDLGRVAKHGSI

-370 GVQGKLEVSHDAFD
+370 GVQGKLDEKYDAFD

-396 GAPKV
+396 GAPKG

-407 DDIEPQLRGVYG
+407 DHIEPNLRGVYG
-419 GTVGYFSKNGDMD
+419 GTVGYFAKNGDMD

-459 LPENEYKE
+459 MPENEYKE

-478 LRMVKEGEL
+478 LKMVKEGKL

>member
-1 VSGIYLK
+1 M
-8 SRFTHL
+8 
-14 LFGDGFFFE
+14 GFFLVIGFFE

-28 DIELNNETP
+28 DIELNSETP
-37 ASVFMKLREL
+37 ATVFMKLRQL
-47 EPVFLLESIERGVDQ
+47 TPTFLLESIERGVDQ
-62 SRYSFLGMGSSQS
+62 SRYSFLGIGSSQS
-75 IQVRSGNFFLNG
+75 IQVRSGTFFLNG
-87 EKVSKPKSQ
+87 DEISTPNSQ
-96 TEMMD
+96 EEIMN
-101 LFRKTLSEVP
+101 LFRKTLSKLP
-111 DLKPSIEA
+111 DLKPAIDT

-125 IVGFSSFEMIRYF
+125 IVGFSSFDMVRYF
-138 EDLPVP
+138 EHLPIA
-144 KGKEGI
+144 KNKKGI
-150 LSPPDCSYIAPTSL
+150 LAPPDSSYISPTSL
-164 LIFDHEENKMALLH
+164 LIFDHKRNKMALVH
-178 SGNEGERS
+178 SGNEDERVQ
-186 NLRAE
+186 LRTE
-191 ILAMLKKEVN
+191 ILAMLNIDIE
-201 PNLKQKAYTE
+201 PNLEKTIYSE
-211 PEANIDKE
+211 PEANIDKKT
-219 IFYDAV
+219 FYEAV
-225 EQAKHHIYEG
+225 DKAKHHIYEG

-273 ETDGFKIAGSSPEAL
+273 ESDGFKIAGSSPEAL
-288 VRLSDDKA
+288 VRLNSDKA

-308 KDDHEDRAH
+308 SNTEEDKSH

-336 LARNDLGRVASHGSI
+336 LARNDLGRVAKHGSI

-370 GVQGKLEVSHDAFD
+370 GVQGKLDEKYDAFD

-407 DDIEPQLRGVYG
+407 DHIEPNLRGVYG
-419 GTVGYFSKNGDMD
+419 GTVGYFAKNGDMD

-459 LPENEYKE
+459 MPENEYKE

-478 LRMVKEGEL
+478 LKMVKEGEL

>member
-1 VSGIYLK
+1 
-8 SRFTHL
+8 
-14 LFGDGFFFE
+14 

-28 DIELNNETP
+28 DIELNDETP
-37 ASVFMKLREL
+37 ASVFMKLRDIS
-47 EPVFLLESIERGVDQ
+47 PTFLLESIERGVDQ
-62 SRYSFLGMGSSQS
+62 SRYSFLGIGASQS
-75 IQVRSGNFFLNG
+75 IQVRDGTYILNG
-87 EKVSKPKSQ
+87 EEVSKPG
-96 TEMMD
+96 THNEMMN
-101 LFRKTLSEVP
+101 LFRKTLREIP
-111 DLKPSIEA
+111 DLKPSIDNI
-119 VPFSGG
+119 PFSGG
-125 IVGFSSFEMIRYF
+125 MVGFSSFDMIRHF
-138 EDLPVP
+138 EKLPVP
-144 KGKEGI
+144 KGKQGI

-178 SGNEGERS
+178 SGNDQERI
-186 NLRAE
+186 NLRDE
-191 ILAMLKKEVN
+191 ILKMLSKEISQSQKK
-201 PNLKQKAYTE
+201 KIYSE
-211 PEANIDKE
+211 PIANINKE

-225 EQAKHHIYEG
+225 EKAKHHIFEG

-273 ETDGFKIAGSSPEAL
+273 ESDGLKIAGSSPEAL
-288 VRLSDDKA
+288 VRLGGNKA

-308 KDDHEDRAH
+308 KDSEEDQSH
-317 KESLLAD
+317 KESLLDD

-336 LARNDLGRVASHGSI
+336 LARNDLGRVAKHGSI
-351 EVSPYQ
+351 EVKPYQ

-370 GVQGKLEVSHDAFD
+370 GVQGSLEEEKDAFD

-407 DDIEPQLRGVYG
+407 DEIEPQLRGIYG

-467 VLAKSEILRTA
+467 VLAKSQILRTA
-478 LRMVKEGEL
+478 LKMVKEGEL

>member
-1 VSGIYLK
+1 MG
-8 SRFTHL
+8 FF
-14 LFGDGFFFE
+14 LFGDGFFE
-23 MNKYF
+23 MNEYF
-28 DIELNNETP
+28 DIELSNETP
-37 ASVFMKLREL
+37 ATVFMKLRQL
-47 EPVFLLESIERGVDQ
+47 TPTFLLESIERGVDQ
-62 SRYSFLGMGSSQS
+62 SRYSFLGIGSSQS
-75 IQVRSGNFFLNG
+75 IQVRSGTFFLNG
-87 EKVSKPKSQ
+87 DEISTPNSQ
-96 TEMMD
+96 EEMMN
-101 LFRKTLSEVP
+101 LFRKTLSKLP
-111 DLKPSIEA
+111 DLKPAIDT

-125 IVGFSSFEMIRYF
+125 IVGFSSFDMVRYF
-138 EDLPVP
+138 EHLPIA
-144 KGKEGI
+144 KNKKGI
-150 LSPPDCSYIAPTSL
+150 LAPPDSSYISPTSL
-164 LIFDHEENKMALLH
+164 LIFDHKRNKMALVH
-178 SGNEGERS
+178 SGNEDERVQ
-186 NLRAE
+186 LRTE
-191 ILAMLKKEVN
+191 ILAMLSIDIEPSLEKII
-201 PNLKQKAYTE
+201 YSE
-211 PEANIDKE
+211 PEANIDKKT
-219 IFYDAV
+219 FYEAV
-225 EQAKHHIYEG
+225 DKAKHHIYEG

-273 ETDGFKIAGSSPEAL
+273 ESDGFKIAGSSPEAL
-288 VRLSDDKA
+288 VRLNSDNA

-308 KDDHEDRAH
+308 SNTEEDKSH

-336 LARNDLGRVASHGSI
+336 LARNDLGRVAKHGSI

-370 GVQGKLEVSHDAFD
+370 GVQGKLDEKYDAFD

-407 DDIEPQLRGVYG
+407 DHIEPNLRGVYG
-419 GTVGYFSKNGDMD
+419 GTVGYFAKNGDMD

-459 LPENEYKE
+459 MPENEYKE

-478 LRMVKEGEL
+478 LKMVKEGEL

>member
-1 VSGIYLK
+1 M
-8 SRFTHL
+8 
-14 LFGDGFFFE
+14 GFFLVIGFFE

-28 DIELNNETP
+28 DIELNSETP
-37 ASVFMKLREL
+37 ATVFMKLRQL
-47 EPVFLLESIERGVDQ
+47 TPTFLLESIERGVDQ
-62 SRYSFLGMGSSQS
+62 SRYSFLGIGSSQS
-75 IQVRSGNFFLNG
+75 IQVRSGTFFLNG
-87 EKVSKPKSQ
+87 DEISTPNSQ
-96 TEMMD
+96 EEMMN
-101 LFRKTLSEVP
+101 LFRKTLSKLP
-111 DLKPSIEA
+111 DLKPAIDT

-125 IVGFSSFEMIRYF
+125 IVGFSSFDMVRYF
-138 EDLPVP
+138 EHLPIA
-144 KGKEGI
+144 KNKKGI
-150 LSPPDCSYIAPTSL
+150 LAPPDSSYISPTSL
-164 LIFDHEENKMALLH
+164 LIFDHKRNKMALVH
-178 SGNEGERS
+178 SGNEDERVQ
-186 NLRAE
+186 LRTE
-191 ILAMLKKEVN
+191 ILAMLNIDIE
-201 PNLKQKAYTE
+201 PNFEKTIYSE
-211 PEANIDKE
+211 PEANIDKKT
-219 IFYDAV
+219 FYEAV
-225 EQAKHHIYEG
+225 DKAKHHIYEG

-273 ETDGFKIAGSSPEAL
+273 ESDGFKIAGSSPEAL
-288 VRLSDDKA
+288 VRLNSDKA

-308 KDDHEDRAH
+308 SNTEEDKSH

-336 LARNDLGRVASHGSI
+336 LARNDLGRVAKHGSI

-370 GVQGKLEVSHDAFD
+370 GVQGKLDEKYDAFD

-407 DDIEPQLRGVYG
+407 DHIEPNLRGVYG
-419 GTVGYFSKNGDMD
+419 GTVGYFAKNGDMD

-459 LPENEYKE
+459 MPENEYKE

-478 LRMVKEGEL
+478 LKMVKEGEL

>member
-1 VSGIYLK
+1 M
-8 SRFTHL
+8 
-14 LFGDGFFFE
+14 GFFLAIGFFE

-28 DIELNNETP
+28 DIELNSETP
-37 ASVFMKLREL
+37 ATVFMKLRQL
-47 EPVFLLESIERGVDQ
+47 TPTFLLESIERGVDQ
-62 SRYSFLGMGSSQS
+62 SRYSFLGIGSSQS
-75 IQVRSGNFFLNG
+75 IQVRSGTFFLNG
-87 EKVSKPKSQ
+87 DEISTPNSQ
-96 TEMMD
+96 EEMMN
-101 LFRKTLSEVP
+101 LFRKTLSKLP
-111 DLKPSIEA
+111 DLKPAIDT

-125 IVGFSSFEMIRYF
+125 IVGFSSFDMVRYF
-138 EDLPVP
+138 EHLPIA
-144 KGKEGI
+144 KNKKGI
-150 LSPPDCSYIAPTSL
+150 LAPPDSSYISPTSL
-164 LIFDHEENKMALLH
+164 LIFDHKRNKMALVH
-178 SGNEGERS
+178 SGNEDERVQ
-186 NLRAE
+186 LRTE
-191 ILAMLKKEVN
+191 ILAMLNIDIE
-201 PNLKQKAYTE
+201 PNLEKIIYSE
-211 PEANIDKE
+211 PEANIDKKT
-219 IFYDAV
+219 FYEAV
-225 EQAKHHIYEG
+225 DKAKHHIYEG

-273 ETDGFKIAGSSPEAL
+273 ESDGFKIAGSSPEAL
-288 VRLSDDKA
+288 VRLNSNKA

-308 KDDHEDRAH
+308 SNTEEDKSH

-336 LARNDLGRVASHGSI
+336 LARNDLGRVAKHGSI

-370 GVQGKLEVSHDAFD
+370 GVQGKLDEKYDAFD

-407 DDIEPQLRGVYG
+407 DHIEPNLRGVYG
-419 GTVGYFSKNGDMD
+419 GTVGYFAKNGDMD

-459 LPENEYKE
+459 MPENEYKE

-478 LRMVKEGEL
+478 LKMVKEGEL

>member
-1 VSGIYLK
+1 
-8 SRFTHL
+8 
-14 LFGDGFFFE
+14 

-28 DIELNNETP
+28 DIELNDETP
-37 ASVFMKLREL
+37 ASVFMKLRDIS
-47 EPVFLLESIERGVDQ
+47 PTFLLESIERGVDQ
-62 SRYSFLGMGSSQS
+62 SRHSFLGIGASQS
-75 IQVRSGNFFLNG
+75 IQVRDGTYILNG
-87 EKVSKPKSQ
+87 EEISKPSSHN
-96 TEMMD
+96 EMMN
-101 LFRKTLSEVP
+101 LFRKTLKEIP
-111 DLKPSIEA
+111 DLKPSIDEI
-119 VPFSGG
+119 PFSGG
-125 IVGFSSFEMIRYF
+125 MVGFSSFDMIRHF
-138 EDLPVP
+138 EKLPVP
-144 KGKEGI
+144 EGKEGI
-150 LSPPDCSYIAPTSL
+150 LSPSDCSYIAPTSL
-164 LIFDHEENKMALLH
+164 LIFDHLENKMALLH
-178 SGNEGERS
+178 SGNEEERI
-186 NLRAE
+186 NLRDE
-191 ILAMLKKEVN
+191 ILSLLRKEISQSQKK
-201 PNLKQKAYTE
+201 KTYSE
-211 PEANIDKE
+211 PIANIKKE

-225 EQAKHHIYEG
+225 EKAKHHIFEG

-273 ETDGFKIAGSSPEAL
+273 ESDGLKIAGSSPEAL
-288 VRLSDDKA
+288 VRLGGNKA

-308 KDDHEDRAH
+308 KDSEEDQSHR
-317 KESLLAD
+317 ESLLAD

-336 LARNDLGRVASHGSI
+336 LARNDLGRVAKHGSI
-351 EVSPYQ
+351 EVKPYQ

-370 GVQGKLEVSHDAFD
+370 GVQGHLEEEKDAFD

-407 DDIEPQLRGVYG
+407 DEIEPQLRGIYG

-467 VLAKSEILRTA
+467 VLAKSQILRTA
-478 LRMVKEGEL
+478 LKMVKEGEL

>member
-1 VSGIYLK
+1 MVIG
-8 SRFTHL
+8 
-14 LFGDGFFFE
+14 FFE

-28 DIELNNETP
+28 DIELNSETP
-37 ASVFMKLREL
+37 ATVFMKLRQL
-47 EPVFLLESIERGVDQ
+47 TPTFLLESIERGVDQ
-62 SRYSFLGMGSSQS
+62 SRYSFLGIGSSQS
-75 IQVRSGNFFLNG
+75 IQVRSGTFFLNG
-87 EKVSKPKSQ
+87 DEISTPNSQ
-96 TEMMD
+96 EEMMN
-101 LFRKTLSEVP
+101 LFRKTLSKLP
-111 DLKPSIEA
+111 DLKPAIDT

-125 IVGFSSFEMIRYF
+125 IVGFSSFDMVRYF
-138 EDLPVP
+138 EHLPIA
-144 KGKEGI
+144 KNKKGI
-150 LSPPDCSYIAPTSL
+150 LAPPDSSYISPTSL
-164 LIFDHEENKMALLH
+164 LIFDHKRNKMALVH
-178 SGNEGERS
+178 SGNEDERVQ
-186 NLRAE
+186 LRTE
-191 ILAMLKKEVN
+191 ILAMLNIDIE
-201 PNLKQKAYTE
+201 PNLEKIIYSE
-211 PEANIDKE
+211 PEANIDKKT
-219 IFYDAV
+219 FYEAV
-225 EQAKHHIYEG
+225 DKAKHHIYEG

-273 ETDGFKIAGSSPEAL
+273 ESDGFKIAGSSPEAL
-288 VRLSDDKA
+288 VRLNSDKA

-308 KDDHEDRAH
+308 SNTEEDKSH

-336 LARNDLGRVASHGSI
+336 LARNDLGRVAKHGSI

-370 GVQGKLEVSHDAFD
+370 GVQGKLDEKYDAFD

-407 DDIEPQLRGVYG
+407 DHIEPNLRGVYG
-419 GTVGYFSKNGDMD
+419 GTVGYFAKNGDMD

-459 LPENEYKE
+459 MPENEYKE

-478 LRMVKEGEL
+478 LKMVKEGEL

>member
-1 VSGIYLK
+1 
-8 SRFTHL
+8 
-14 LFGDGFFFE
+14 

-28 DIELNNETP
+28 DIELNDETP
-37 ASVFMKLREL
+37 ASVFMKLRDIS
-47 EPVFLLESIERGVDQ
+47 PTFLLESIERGVDQ
-62 SRYSFLGMGSSQS
+62 SRHSFLGIGASQS
-75 IQVRSGNFFLNG
+75 IQVRDGTYILNG
-87 EKVSKPKSQ
+87 EEISKPSSHN
-96 TEMMD
+96 EMMN
-101 LFRKTLSEVP
+101 LFRKTLKEIP
-111 DLKPSIEA
+111 DLKPSIDDI
-119 VPFSGG
+119 PFSGG
-125 IVGFSSFEMIRYF
+125 MVGFSSFDMIRHF
-138 EDLPVP
+138 EKLPVP
-144 KGKEGI
+144 EGKDGI
-150 LSPPDCSYIAPTSL
+150 LSPSDCSYIAPTSL
-164 LIFDHEENKMALLH
+164 LIFDHLENKMALLH
-178 SGNEGERS
+178 SGNEEERL
-186 NLRAE
+186 NLRDE
-191 ILAMLKKEVN
+191 ILSLLRKEISQSQKK
-201 PNLKQKAYTE
+201 KTYSE
-211 PEANIDKE
+211 PIANIKKE

-225 EQAKHHIYEG
+225 EKAKHHIFEG

-273 ETDGFKIAGSSPEAL
+273 ESDGLKIAGSSPEAL
-288 VRLSDDKA
+288 VRLGGNKA

-308 KDDHEDRAH
+308 KDSEEDQLHR
-317 KESLLAD
+317 ESLLAD

-336 LARNDLGRVASHGSI
+336 LARNDLGRVAKHGSI
-351 EVSPYQ
+351 EVKPYQ

-370 GVQGKLEVSHDAFD
+370 GVQGHLEEEKDAFD

-407 DDIEPQLRGVYG
+407 DEIEPQLRGIYG

-438 TIVFSDEKYCFQAGA
+438 TIVFSDETYCFQAGA

-467 VLAKSEILRTA
+467 VLAKSQILRTA
-478 LRMVKEGEL
+478 LKMVKGGEL